1 MMGTRT
7 RISRSVAVLLPPYA
21 RSDPASSDWSYP
33 AAELSSSPLALIV
46 VLSTAETALIQAAVF
61 GVFDMPFMADIQLA
75 QQALQHG
82 LLPSAYLAIQ

>member
-1 MMGTRT
+1 M
-7 RISRSVAVLLPPYA
+7 AVLLPPYG

-46 VLSTAETALIQAAVF
+46 VLSAAETALIQAAVF

-75 QQALQHG
+75 QQGLHG
-82 LLPSAYLAIQ
+82 LLPSAYLAISMMALA